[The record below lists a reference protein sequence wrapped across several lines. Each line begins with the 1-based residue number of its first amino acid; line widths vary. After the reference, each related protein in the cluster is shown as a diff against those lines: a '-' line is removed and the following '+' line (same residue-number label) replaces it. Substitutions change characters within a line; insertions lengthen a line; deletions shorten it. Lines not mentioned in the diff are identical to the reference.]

1 MRSGVLR
8 HTVITRVDSAH
19 NTVTRH
25 YYNNTYKE
33 RYRESN
39 VSLKQDLSKDMS
51 VVVVISSRDGSVRE
65 SGGGG
70 HGLI

>member
-8 HTVITRVDSAH
+8 HTVITRVDSAL

-25 YYNNTYKE
+25 YNSNLCKE
-33 RYRESN
+33 RYRERN
-39 VSLKQDLSKDMS
+39 VSLKQGLSKDKS